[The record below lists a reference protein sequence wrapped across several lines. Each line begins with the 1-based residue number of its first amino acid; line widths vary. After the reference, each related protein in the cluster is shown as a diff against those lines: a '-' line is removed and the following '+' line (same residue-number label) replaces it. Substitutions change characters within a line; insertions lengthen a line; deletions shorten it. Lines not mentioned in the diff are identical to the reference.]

1 VIDVV
6 TAVTTA
12 AGACI
17 MTTSTVENREPV
29 TAPETPEPPKRA
41 KGAAPKPRV
50 APAKAKPAHKDSQA
64 KKAAKAATAPRV
76 RQGSKTA
83 KVLTLLQ
90 QSGGVTLKRLMKAT
104 GWQPHSVRGFLSGT
118 LGKKMGLRIE
128 SRKTHDG
135 ERLYSVGK

>member
-17 MTTSTVENREPV
+17 MTTSTVENREPI
-29 TAPETPEPPKRA
+29 TAPEPPKRA

-50 APAKAKPAHKDSQA
+50 APAKAKLAHKDSQA

-135 ERLYSVGK
+135 ERIYSVGK

>member
-1 VIDVV
+1 
-6 TAVTTA
+6 
-12 AGACI
+12 
-17 MTTSTVENREPV
+17 MTTSTVENRELV
-29 TAPETPEPPKRA
+29 TAPATPELPKRA

-64 KKAAKAATAPRV
+64 QKAATAPRV

-135 ERLYSVGK
+135 QRLYSVGK

>member
-1 VIDVV
+1 
-6 TAVTTA
+6 
-12 AGACI
+12 
-17 MTTSTVENREPV
+17 MTTSTVENRESV
-29 TAPETPEPPKRA
+29 TAPATPEPPKRA
-41 KGAAPKPRV
+41 KGAAPKPRFV
-50 APAKAKPAHKDSQA
+50 PAKAKLAHKDRQA
-64 KKAAKAATAPRV
+64 QAATAPRV

-90 QSGGVTLKRLMKAT
+90 QSGGVTLKRLLKAT

-128 SRKTHDG
+128 SHKTHDG

>member
-1 VIDVV
+1 
-6 TAVTTA
+6 
-12 AGACI
+12 
-17 MTTSTVENREPV
+17 MTTSTVENRESV

-50 APAKAKPAHKDSQA
+50 APAKVKPAHKDSQA
-64 KKAAKAATAPRV
+64 KKAAKAPRV

-83 KVLTLLQ
+83 KVVTLLQ